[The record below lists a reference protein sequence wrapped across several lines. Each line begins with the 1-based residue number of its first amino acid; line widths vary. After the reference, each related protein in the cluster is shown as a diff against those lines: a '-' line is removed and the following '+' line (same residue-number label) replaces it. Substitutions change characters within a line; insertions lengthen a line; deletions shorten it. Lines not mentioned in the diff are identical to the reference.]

1 MDEHLEED
9 GQFMPAFSSDMKKVY
24 LVLYSLFGNT
34 PAWQHVKK
42 YQQAQAGR
50 KVWRVLHAHFFGGD
64 KATSLYQ
71 QTLKRLGDLRFDGSS
86 NPKNWSFD
94 KYTTAHVSAHNTLHT
109 LHVDYGVESFNETMK
124 IKYFQDGISDKLF
137 HPVQLQIH
145 ANPSQFTTFDQVKE
159 LYTTFKRT
167 TSAHDNPGT
176 TRRGISS
183 FGRGGPG
190 RGRGGGGR
198 GGRDHT
204 PRKPT
209 QEEVDACTH
218 IQARHYDVSEYK
230 RFSAAERA
238 KHWQL
243 MHPTKTPRG
252 LDRKRGGG
260 RTSAD
265 ERDRKGPSSTASETS
280 SKRPKVEDSDN
291 EELWR
296 PTSNEE
302 SIASTNRKNKALT
315 RSSPSGRQKKS
326 NE

>member
-1 MDEHLEED
+1 MDDHLEED
-9 GQFMPAFSSDMKKVY
+9 GKFTPAFSSDMKKVY
-24 LVLYSLFGNT
+24 LVLYSLFGAT
-34 PAWQHVKK
+34 SAWQHVKK

-50 KVWRVLHAHFFGGD
+50 KAWRVLHAHFFGGD

-71 QTLKRLGDLRFDGSS
+71 QTLKRLGDLKFDGTS
-86 NPKNWSFD
+86 NPKTWSFD

-109 LHVDYGVESFNETMK
+109 LHVDYGVEPFNETMK

-167 TSAHDNPGT
+167 TSAFDNPGT

-183 FGRGGPG
+183 FGRGGHG

-198 GGRDHT
+198 GRSDHT

-209 QEEVDACTH
+209 QEEIDACTH
-218 IQARHYDVSEYK
+218 IIAKRFDVSDYK

-238 KHWQL
+238 KLYQL
-243 MHPTKTPRG
+243 MHPNKTTRGMDRPRG
-252 LDRKRGGG
+252 GDRAP
-260 RTSAD
+260 AD
-265 ERDRKGPSSTASETS
+265 GCDRKGPSSTVSEASA
-280 SKRPKVEDSDN
+280 KRPKVEESDN

-296 PTSNEE
+296 PTSDEE
-302 SIASTNRKNKALT
+302 SVASTNRKNKALT

-326 NE
+326 DE

>member
-1 MDEHLEED
+1 
-9 GQFMPAFSSDMKKVY
+9 
-24 LVLYSLFGNT
+24 
-34 PAWQHVKK
+34 
-42 YQQAQAGR
+42 
-50 KVWRVLHAHFFGGD
+50 VLHAHFFGGD
-64 KATSLYQ
+64 KATSLFQ
-71 QTLKRLGDLRFDGSS
+71 QTLKKLSDLKYDGHS
-86 NPKNWSFD
+86 NPKTWSFD

-109 LHVDYGVESFNETMK
+109 LHVDYSVESFNETMK

-198 GGRDHT
+198 GGRGHG

-218 IQARHYDVSEYK
+218 IKAKHYDGSE
-230 RFSAAERA
+230 
-238 KHWQL
+238 
-243 MHPTKTPRG
+243 
-252 LDRKRGGG
+252 
-260 RTSAD
+260 
-265 ERDRKGPSSTASETS
+265 
-280 SKRPKVEDSDN
+280 
-291 EELWR
+291 
-296 PTSNEE
+296 
-302 SIASTNRKNKALT
+302 
-315 RSSPSGRQKKS
+315 
-326 NE
+326 